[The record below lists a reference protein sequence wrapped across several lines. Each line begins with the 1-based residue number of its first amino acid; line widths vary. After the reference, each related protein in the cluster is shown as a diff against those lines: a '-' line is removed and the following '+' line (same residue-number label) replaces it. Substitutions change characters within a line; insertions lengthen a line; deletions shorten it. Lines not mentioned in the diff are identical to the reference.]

1 MTRKKEDARK
11 NKYIDYNPLSLQR
24 QTYIIANI
32 RGATKQGE
40 KYHKALWSR
49 EHHLGQCAA
58 LGTLLA
64 QARVIRHS
72 KKIYEIVPHPL
83 AIGFL
88 SKNFTEFAPLT
99 VHDVLD
105 NHSEHSFDEFK
116 TIGIPPREWYTGDV
130 QRVSMGVNWEL
141 FERLSTIGTTL
152 DNRIVVANTS
162 KGVTISIGSIT
173 FEHIPKYLDHALY
186 VPYIRTILLIVQQ
199 HPHLQI

>member
-40 KYHKALWSR
+40 KYHKALWNR

-83 AIGFL
+83 AMAFL
-88 SKNFTEFAPLT
+88 SENYTLAKFVPLT
-99 VHDVLD
+99 VHDILD
-105 NHSEHSFDEFK
+105 IHGEHSFDEFK
-116 TIGIPPREWYTGDV
+116 TIGIPPR
-130 QRVSMGVNWEL
+130 
-141 FERLSTIGTTL
+141 
-152 DNRIVVANTS
+152 
-162 KGVTISIGSIT
+162 
-173 FEHIPKYLDHALY
+173 
-186 VPYIRTILLIVQQ
+186 
-199 HPHLQI
+199 